1 MGIVQKEN
9 GHVLVIELDGE
20 LMGGP
25 ESDEFR
31 AIIDEA
37 IKNQQSHVVLDMGK
51 VNWMNSSGLGMLM
64 NALTNLRSSGGDL
77 KLANMSERTRRP
89 IQITRLDSVF
99 EEYDTVEDAVRTFA
113 EADE

>member
-1 MGIVQKEN
+1 MGIAQKDQ
-9 GHVLVIELDGE
+9 GHVLVIELEGE

-31 AIIDEA
+31 SIIDDA
-37 IKNQQSHVVLDMGK
+37 IKNEKNRVVIDMGK

-64 NALTNLRSSGGDL
+64 SALTSLRGSGGDL
-77 KLANMSERTRRP
+77 KLANMTERVRRP

-99 EEYDTVEDAVRTFA
+99 DEYDSVEDAVRTFA
-113 EADE
+113 ETEE

>member
-9 GHVLVIELDGE
+9 GHVLVIELEGE

-31 AIIDEA
+31 TIIDDA
-37 IKNQQSHVVLDMGK
+37 MKSQKSQVVLDMGK

-99 EEYDTVEDAVRTFA
+99 EEYDTVEAAVKTYA
-113 EADE
+113 ADDE

>member
-9 GHVLVIELDGE
+9 GHVLVVELEGE

-25 ESDEFR
+25 EADEFR
-31 AIIDEA
+31 SIIDKA
-37 IKNQQSHVVLDMGK
+37 IMDEKNKVVIDMGR

-77 KLANMSERTRRP
+77 KLANLSERTRRP

-99 EEYDTVEDAVRTFA
+99 DEYDSVEVAVRTFA
-113 EADE
+113 ETGE

>member
-9 GHVLVIELDGE
+9 GHVLVIELEGE

-31 AIIDEA
+31 SIIDNA
-37 IKNQQSHVVLDMGK
+37 IKDEKNLVVIDMGK

-77 KLANMSERTRRP
+77 KLANLSERTRRP

-99 EEYDTVEDAVRTFA
+99 EEYDTVDKAVKTFA
-113 EADE
+113 DDE

>member
-1 MGIVQKEN
+1 MGIVQKED
-9 GHVLVIELDGE
+9 GHVLVLELEGE

-31 AIIDEA
+31 TVVDNA
-37 IKNQQSHVVLDMGK
+37 IKDNKNKVVLDMSK

-77 KLANMSERTRRP
+77 KLANVSERARRP

-99 EEYDTVEDAVRTFA
+99 DEYDSVEEAIRTFA
-113 EADE
+113 ETEE